1 MCHITKVKNEMV
13 PEKYLVYKNLE
24 NPSVCIL
31 KKLHQYDSQKTFR
44 NNDCTN

>member
-24 NPSVCIL
+24 NPCECIL
-31 KKLHQYDSQKTFR
+31 QKLRQYELQKTF
-44 NNDCTN
+44 